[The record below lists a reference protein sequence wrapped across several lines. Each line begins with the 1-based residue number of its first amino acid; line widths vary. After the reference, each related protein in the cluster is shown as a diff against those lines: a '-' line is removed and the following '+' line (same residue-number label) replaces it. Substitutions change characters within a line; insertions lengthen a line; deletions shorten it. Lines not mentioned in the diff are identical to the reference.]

1 MESLARIPFL
11 RDWPDSH
18 RDLRFATCF
27 RNRSSTFVLAR
38 QRYFKRPRP
47 GGMEMRAILDLGAG
61 GTALF
66 TFAAY
71 YNAALFKDM
80 EPTAGF
86 FSLVSFGR
94 LSISP
99 PISLLPEL
107 SIKRPF

>member
-1 MESLARIPFL
+1 MPASRWQFQLGSRCFYPRDNTYLTERNGQPTTLEIWIRRNSVPISHSPIHGYFSCFSQRFL
-11 RDWPDSH
+11 RKG
-18 RDLRFATCF
+18 F
-27 RNRSSTFVLAR
+27 
-38 QRYFKRPRP
+38 
-47 GGMEMRAILDLGAG
+47 
-61 GTALF
+61 
-66 TFAAY
+66 FAAY

-107 SIKRPF
+107 PIKRPF